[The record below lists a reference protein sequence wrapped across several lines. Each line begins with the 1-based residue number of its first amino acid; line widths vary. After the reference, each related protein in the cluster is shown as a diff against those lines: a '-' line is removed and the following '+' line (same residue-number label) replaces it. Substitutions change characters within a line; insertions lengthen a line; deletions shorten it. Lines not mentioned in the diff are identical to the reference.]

1 MMSEEV
7 AYVEEGL
14 LDPRRRFLAQRDVG
28 ILEEGL
34 GWVT

>member
-7 AYVEEGL
+7 AYLEERL